1 VPAVVAQGL
10 TKRFGSTQ
18 ALCGVD
24 FDIERGQILGVLGPN
39 GAGKTTAVRIL
50 TTLVRPDAG
59 RAVIDDID
67 VLSEPRRARARIG
80 LTGQYAAVDEVLT
93 GFENLEHVGRL
104 YHLGTAVARVRAGE
118 LLERFDLVDAGD
130 RVVKGYSGGMRRR
143 LDIAMSLIARPSIL
157 FLDEP
162 TTGLDPRSRQ
172 SVWDLIDE
180 LVRGGTTTLL
190 TTQYLDEADRL
201 ADDIVVIDRGS
212 AIARGTS
219 DELKRQIGG
228 ELVEVI
234 VDDPADAPRVMELL
248 GDATCGECHVGD
260 DGRTVSI
267 PVPELAGLVPV
278 VVRRLDE
285 AGIAIRDV
293 SGRGSTLDDVFFA
306 LTGHGAEDDAV
317 DGETGGNG
325 AAPATG
331 NGDRG
336 AEPVAAQE
344 AVR

>member
-1 VPAVVAQGL
+1 VPAVVAEGL

-50 TTLVRPDAG
+50 TTLLRPDAG

-67 VLSEPRRARARIG
+67 VLREPRRARARIG

-143 LDIAMSLIARPSIL
+143 LDIAMSLIARPSVL

-201 ADDIVVIDRGS
+201 ADDIVVIDRGT

-219 DELKRQIGG
+219 DQLKRQIGG

-248 GDATCGECHVGD
+248 GDGTCGECHVGD

-267 PVPELAGLVPV
+267 PVPEVAGLVPV
-278 VVRRLDE
+278 VVRKLDE
-285 AGIAIRDV
+285 AAIAIRDV
-293 SGRGSTLDDVFFA
+293 SGRRSTLDDVFFA
-306 LTGHGAEDDAV
+306 LTGHRAEDDTTNGA
-317 DGETGGNG
+317 TGGNG
-325 AAPATG
+325 AASAAGPD
-331 NGDRG
+331 DRR

>member
-18 ALCGVD
+18 ALRGVD